1 MELPRAR
8 IGGYNREA
16 IDDILGRI
24 STNMRALLE
33 ERDGLE
39 AEVRQLKEA
48 LSVRELLKT
57 ERLDKEEA
65 TRRECELMLEE
76 ARRQAD
82 EILKTAENET
92 DARVEALERIER
104 VHGLVRVELRK
115 LLGAMLD
122 ELSTPSEVVRET
134 LKDRQLTED
143 LQRITRRA
151 IEAGPP
157 VPDGSEEPGVPT
169 GETPD
174 ETLAAPT
181 TSRLPERIT
190 RWTSHGPDE

>member
-1 MELPRAR
+1 
-8 IGGYNREA
+8 
-16 IDDILGRI
+16 
-24 STNMRALLE
+24 MRALLE
-33 ERDGLE
+33 ERDVLE

-57 ERLDKEEA
+57 ERLDEEEA

-82 EILKTAENET
+82 EILRTAENET

-157 VPDGSEEPGVPT
+157 VPDRSEEPGVPT
-169 GETPD
+169 GEAPD